1 MQEQRY
7 TEKDWKLLR
16 SKIAG
21 WQEAYMDSPS
31 DKFWELEQRIG
42 EDKKKTGEIARM
54 SRSKLIDNLI
64 SLINEDAICFEDFE
78 GFSDGLKAAV
88 QAFTGR

>member
-1 MQEQRY
+1 MDRLNKGYME
-7 TEKDWKLLR
+7 LL
-16 SKIAG
+16 G
-21 WQEAYMDSPS
+21 GDGNPS
-31 DKFWELEQRIG
+31 DKFWELEQRIRK
-42 EDKKKTGEIARM
+42 DKKKTGVIARM

-64 SLINEDAICFEDFE
+64 SLINEDAIGMKDLE